1 MTDETRHIPL
11 VVVWSRI
18 GIYRIIRLNLPLV
31 TCDSC
36 HSRTIDRACR
46 HLTMTIPAVP
56 PNLRRRQMHN
66 VSQSNSAKARL
77 LLAVAC
83 LWPLLVFFFASSG
96 KNTEYSPDVVSAEL
110 ESIRNLLDRVD
121 ILGYGP
127 THPRVA
133 VVVVGDDTSKI
144 LSTVESVFR
153 YETLIRK

>member
-1 MTDETRHIPL
+1 
-11 VVVWSRI
+11 
-18 GIYRIIRLNLPLV
+18 
-31 TCDSC
+31 
-36 HSRTIDRACR
+36 
-46 HLTMTIPAVP
+46 
-56 PNLRRRQMHN
+56 MHN
-66 VSQSNSAKARL
+66 VNQPDSAKARL

-96 KNTEYSPDVVSAEL
+96 KNTQQSPDVNVVSAEL

-144 LSTVESVFR
+144 LSSVESVFR
-153 YETLIRK
+153 YEQYTRRDMYYE